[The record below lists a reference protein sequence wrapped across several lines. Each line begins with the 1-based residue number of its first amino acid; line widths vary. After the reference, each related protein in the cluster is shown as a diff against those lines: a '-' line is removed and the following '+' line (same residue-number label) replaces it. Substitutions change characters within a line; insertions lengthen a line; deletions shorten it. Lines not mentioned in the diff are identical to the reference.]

1 MRLRVISVGRKPSR
15 GIQGLMD
22 DYLRRLPRRTQV
34 SWEYIAPL
42 SDRGDA
48 NTRQAESDAI
58 RQRLSPGE
66 YVVLLD
72 ERGRMLDNNAL
83 AELYRQRELAGQ
95 MTIVI
100 GGAFG
105 VDDALRQQANI
116 VWSLSPLV
124 LPHQLVWL
132 VLTEQIYRTTTIIAG
147 HPYHHG

>member
-1 MRLRVISVGRKPSR
+1 MKLRVISVGRKPSHSVQEL
-15 GIQGLMD
+15 ID

-34 SWEYIAPL
+34 SWEYVSPI
-42 SDRGDA
+42 SDRTDT

-58 RQRLSPGE
+58 RQKLSPGE
-66 YVVLLD
+66 HVILLD
-72 ERGRMLDNNAL
+72 ERGRMLDNKAL
-83 AELYRQRELAGQ
+83 AELYEQRELAGQ
-95 MTIVI
+95 MTFVV